1 MNEVDLP
8 EVEIRADEATQ
19 SLGSYAYIAAASG
32 EFESRGKKASI
43 FVTFIIIAAIATLM
57 HFTKKTTVA
66 TNDSETNAHGLST
79 PSMSLQDQGI
89 NPKLLTEKD
98 LTNLIPHP
106 KVLTSIYGKIRILS
120 LRSVSELPIGSEMHA
135 VLASGATDGI
145 VKAVLTLPLMVD
157 GEPILPER
165 AVLFG
170 RGKSGETRLFV
181 EFSKVI
187 LPTGETYPIRAQAFD
202 LNDQI
207 LGLKGAIVGTRT
219 KKMAGAIGFGLIGGM
234 AAGLQ
239 DTSGSFF
246 NQRKPTLRDG
256 ALAGASKASLD
267 QSQAFMDEMK
277 KSPNTIEVQ
286 AGTNIVVMTDEP
298 KKKSETLEE

>member
-1 MNEVDLP
+1 MSEVDLP
-8 EVEIRADEATQ
+8 VVEIRADQETQ
-19 SLGSYAYIAAASG
+19 SLGTFAYIAASRG
-32 EFESRGKKASI
+32 EFESRGKKASLLA
-43 FVTFIIIAAIATLM
+43 TFAIIAAIATLM
-57 HFTKKTTVA
+57 HFSKKPSPVA
-66 TNDSETNAHGLST
+66 SGDESNSHGFT
-79 PSMSLQDQGI
+79 APAMTLQDVGM

-106 KVLTSIYGKIRILS
+106 KVMTSTYGKIRVLS
-120 LRSVSELPIGSEMHA
+120 LRSISQLPIGSEMHA

-145 VKAVLTLPLMVD
+145 VKAVLINPLIVD
-157 GEPILPER
+157 GEPVLPER

-170 RGKSGETRLFV
+170 KGRSGETRLFV

-187 LPTGETYPIRAQAFD
+187 LPTGESYPIRAQAFD
-202 LNDQI
+202 LTDQI

-219 KKMAGAIGFGLIGGM
+219 KKMAGAIAFGLVGGM

-277 KSPNTIEVQ
+277 KSPNIIEVK

-298 KKKSETLEE
+298 KKKNETSEE